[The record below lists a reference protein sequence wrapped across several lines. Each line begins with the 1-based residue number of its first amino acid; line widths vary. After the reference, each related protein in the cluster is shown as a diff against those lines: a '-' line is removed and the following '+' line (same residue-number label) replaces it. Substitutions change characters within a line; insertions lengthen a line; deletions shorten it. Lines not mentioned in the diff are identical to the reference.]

1 MSRKVRR
8 YPTSFAERNKVV
20 IAIVGMLA
28 AALVFL
34 VTFNAQALPVIG
46 GGDVEEA
53 HFAEG
58 GGLKEGNE
66 VRVAGVKVG
75 EVTDISLEGATVVV
89 KFRIKGVELGN
100 ETTAAVK
107 VKTMLGQKYLAL
119 SPAGRETL
127 DGAIPVEN
135 TTTPYD
141 VNAAF
146 SDLSD
151 TIDTIDTEK
160 LEESFTTLAD
170 AFEDTPESVQGMVK
184 GLTAL
189 SRTISSRDE
198 ELAQLFA
205 STTSVTG
212 TLEQRNAEFEKIFD
226 DGSAL
231 LDELAARRKAV
242 KAMLDGTAALGTQLK
257 GLVADNEKQLRPAL
271 AELDKVTEIL
281 QRNQDNLT
289 AALQKIGP
297 YYRMIATAMGN
308 GRWVDSY
315 LCGLFDDQQHP
326 VLENDVVR
334 DCDPNAGGAK

>member
-34 VTFNAQALPVIG
+34 LTFNAQALPVIG
-46 GGDVEEA
+46 GGDVQVA
-53 HFAEG
+53 HFAEA

-75 EVTDISLEGATVVV
+75 EVTEISLERDTVVV
-89 KFRIKGVELGN
+89 KFRIKGVELGS

-119 SPAGRETL
+119 APAGRETL
-127 DGAIPVEN
+127 DDAIPVEN

-146 SDLSD
+146 SDLST
-151 TIDTIDTEK
+151 TIDTIDTEQ
-160 LEESFTTLAD
+160 LEESFD
-170 AFEDTPESVQGMVK
+170 ALSGAFKDTPESVQGMVT

-198 ELAQLFA
+198 ELADLFA
-205 STTSVTG
+205 STASVTG
-212 TLEQRNAEFEKIFD
+212 TLEQRNEEFAKIIE

-231 LDELAARRKAV
+231 LGELETRRKAV
-242 KAMLDGTAALGTQLK
+242 KVMLDGTAALGTQLQ
-257 GLVADNEKQLRPAL
+257 GLVTDNEKQLKPAL

-297 YYRMIATAMGN
+297 YYRMIASAMGN

-315 LCGLFDDQQHP
+315 LCGLFDEQQRP

-334 DCDPNAGGAK
+334 DCDPKEAAR